1 MDPHPQSPITSTQ
14 PEGEKSDS
22 SETKCS
28 SNICVDD
35 TSNMQPVSRYCS
47 STVSNHPSSSSPSQS
62 PAQSRLRCS
71 HRLLPKKPVPK
82 HKKIVNNN
90 VSHYN
95 KDPSGLTK
103 LIHTFQKL
111 EASSKHYLDWSSDSN
126 WAIRVN
132 DNTPDPPDMRPVTV
146 SLYCSPPCPEGP
158 EPIFTQ
164 PIPSSKSTAS
174 SWTQKYCQ
182 HD

>member
-22 SETKCS
+22 SETECS

-35 TSNMQPVSRYCS
+35 TSNMRPVSRYCS
-47 STVSNHPSSSSPSQS
+47 STVSNHPSSPSQS
-62 PAQSRLRCS
+62 PARSRLRRS

-111 EASSKHYLDWSSDSN
+111 EASSKHYLEWSSDSN
-126 WAIRVN
+126 WAICIN
-132 DNTPDPPDMRPVTV
+132 DNTPNPPDMRPVTV